1 MNIYIIILLFVLF
14 LLLKDKHYN
23 SDNIETFLDHLDV
36 DDIQYV
42 ATNGSN
48 SNGMLNNYFIKFVPE
63 FEKSNGL
70 LSDISDYM
78 GIDSHHYL
86 FESPYMDK
94 KYDDKPYHFKK
105 NISAYLGIDDDDI
118 NNGYIRNNN
127 IKKDFGRPITYPS
140 RTDRDN
146 FLKNEQ
152 LLDRMLIVEPHEYR
166 HPESLGNKIVY
177 DFSNSIDY
185 EHEMRERELRLRGFH
200 RSSLTETDDYT
211 SMTFCDDVDE
221 EGTDFPCDKFGLE
234 FNYDLENRLKLA
246 KYRNPETHPNMSGED
261 IDYINNISANICCKK

>member
-70 LSDISDYM
+70 LSDIYDYM

-94 KYDDKPYHFKK
+94 KYDHKPYHFKK

-118 NNGYIRNNN
+118 KNGYIRNNN

-146 FLKNEQ
+146 FLKMN
-152 LLDRMLIVEPHEYR
+152 
-166 HPESLGNKIVY
+166 
-177 DFSNSIDY
+177 
-185 EHEMRERELRLRGFH
+185 
-200 RSSLTETDDYT
+200 
-211 SMTFCDDVDE
+211 
-221 EGTDFPCDKFGLE
+221 
-234 FNYDLENRLKLA
+234 NY
-246 KYRNPETHPNMSGED
+246 
-261 IDYINNISANICCKK
+261 

>member
-1 MNIYIIILLFVLF
+1 MNIYFIVILLFVLF

-48 SNGMLNNYFIKFVPE
+48 SNGMLNNYFIKFIPE

-86 FESPYMDK
+86 FESPHK
-94 KYDDKPYHFKK
+94 EEPYNFNK
-105 NISAYLGIDDDDI
+105 NISAYFGIDE
-118 NNGYIRNNN
+118 
-127 IKKDFGRPITYPS
+127 KDNTYGRPLTYPT
-140 RTDRDN
+140 RTERN
-146 FLKNEQ
+146 KFLENEK

-166 HPESLGNKIVY
+166 HPKFLGNKIVY
-177 DFSNSIDY
+177 DFSDSIDY
-185 EHEMRERELRLRGFH
+185 ENEMRERELRLRGFH
-200 RSSLTETDDYT
+200 RSSLTETDDYL

-221 EGTDFPCDKFGLE
+221 VGTDFPCDKFGLE

-246 KYRNPETHPNMSGED
+246 KYRNPETHPNMSED
-261 IDYINNISANICCKK
+261 DINDINNISANICCKK

>member
-63 FEKSNGL
+63 FENSPGL

-78 GIDSHHYL
+78 GKNTHHYL

-118 NNGYIRNNN
+118 KNGYIRNN

-152 LLDRMLIVEPHEYR
+152 LLDRMLIVEPHKYR

-200 RSSLTETDDYT
+200 RSSLTETDDYL

-221 EGTDFPCDKFGLE
+221 EGADFPCSEFGLE
-234 FNYDLENRLKLA
+234 YNYDLENRLKLA
-246 KYRNPETHPNMSGED
+246 KYRDPETHPNMSED
-261 IDYINNISANICCKK
+261 DINDINNISANICCKK

>member
-1 MNIYIIILLFVLF
+1 MNIYIIIILLFVLY
-14 LLLKDKHYN
+14 LLKQN
-23 SDNIETFLDHLDV
+23 NIETFLDHLDV

-42 ATNGSN
+42 AANGSN
-48 SNGMLNNYFIKFVPE
+48 SNGMLNNYFIKFIPE

-78 GIDSHHYL
+78 GIDTHHYL

-94 KYDDKPYHFKK
+94 KYDHEPYHFKK
-105 NISAYLGIDDDDI
+105 NISAYLGIDERD
-118 NNGYIRNNN
+118 NT
-127 IKKDFGRPITYPS
+127 FGRPITYPS
-140 RTDRDN
+140 RTERDN

-152 LLDRMLIVEPHEYR
+152 LLDSMLIVEPHEYR
-166 HPESLGNKIVY
+166 HPESLRNKIVY

-200 RSSLTETDDYT
+200 RSSLTETDDYL
-211 SMTFCDDVDE
+211 SMTFCDDIDE

-246 KYRNPETHPNMSGED
+246 KYRDPETHPNMSGED
-261 IDYINNISANICCKK
+261 IDYINNISSNICCKK